1 MRLRNKTVV
10 ITGAGNGIGREMA
23 SQFAGEGARVVSL
36 DVDAAGNEETA
47 RRVRADGGSCETVAG
62 DVSLAADVERAFQ
75 LAGPVDVLVNN
86 AAAWGGD
93 GWLHAIDEGSWDRVL
108 DVTLKGV
115 FLATREALKTMMPR
129 RAGVIINISS
139 VNALCGIHLAA
150 YSAAKGGILSLTR
163 VLAIQYA
170 PYGIRVNAIC
180 PGTVLTE
187 SSRRYYD
194 EHPGSEAELLAL
206 YPGGTFGEPADVAR
220 CALYL
225 ASDEAKFFNGSVLT
239 LDGAMS
245 AIQRIPSLLPSVPVK
260 EDS

>member
-1 MRLRNKTVV
+1 MRFSNKTVM

-23 SQFAGEGARVVSL
+23 LQFAREGARVVSL
-36 DVDAAGNEETA
+36 DAEAPGNAETA
-47 RRVRADGGSCETVAG
+47 RQVRAAGGVCETVTG
-62 DVSLAADVERAFQ
+62 DVSLPADVGRAFE

-86 AAAWGGD
+86 AAAWSGD
-93 GWLHAIDEGSWDRVL
+93 GWLHLISEESWDRVV

-115 FLATREALKTMMPR
+115 FLATREALKSMMPR
-129 RAGVIINISS
+129 RAGVIVNISS

-170 PYGIRVNAIC
+170 SYGIRVNAIC

-194 EHPGSEAELLAL
+194 EHPGAEAELLAL
-206 YPGGTFGEPADVAR
+206 YPGGKFGEPADVAR
-220 CALYL
+220 CALFL

-245 AIQRIPSLLPSVPVK
+245 AVQRVPSLLTRASGG
-260 EDS
+260 